1 MIEAKDITEVGQFF
15 KTHALRG
22 ELNAVIDVDAD
33 AITAETPLVVDM
45 DGIFVPFF
53 VESIRSKGARA
64 SLVKLRGVDSEAE
77 ARDFVNKAIY
87 VRTADYEMLSD
98 DDVDEEGGY
107 ADEFIG
113 YTVCD
118 AVHGEIGTIEDVD
131 LTTQNALFI
140 VDNPDGTVYIP
151 ISEDFIDNIDTENRV
166 IQMNLPEGIVNLN
179 R

>member
-1 MIEAKDITEVGQFF
+1 MIEAKDIAEVGQFF

-22 ELNAVIDVDAD
+22 ELNAVFDIDAGGL
-33 AITAETPLVVDM
+33 TPETPLVIDM

-53 VESIRSKGARA
+53 IETIRSKGARA
-64 SLVKLRGVDSEAE
+64 SLVKLQGIDTEAE

-87 VRTADYEMLSD
+87 IRNADYETLSD
-98 DDVDEEGGY
+98 EDEEGEGGY

-113 YTVCD
+113 YRVCD

-131 LTTQNALFI
+131 LSTQNALFI
-140 VDNPDGTVYIP
+140 VGNPDGTVYIP
-151 ISEDFIDNIDTENRV
+151 ISEDFIDNIDTESRV

-179 R
+179 L